1 MSDSLGSLEQVPLRK
16 IWPHEAA
23 DFTPWLAEEENLA
36 LLGQAL
42 GLELELEDVER
53 AVGPYSADIVAR
65 DATGALVVIEN
76 QLEKTNH
83 DHLGKCLTYA
93 SVLDA
98 STVVW
103 IAASFT
109 DEHKKA
115 LDWLNDKTGVGVGF
129 YAVRLELWRI
139 DDSSPAIRFNVVS
152 YPADIVKRS
161 QQSRP
166 DRELSETKKLQLE
179 WWTAVRDGLVAQGVV
194 KSPQGPGP
202 RYWYNVALGRS
213 GVKLSCTANTWD
225 NAISV
230 RVHLRGRNGGA
241 AALAELLESRA
252 AIEAEIGD
260 ALEWNPNPDAADKTI
275 RLLREADLTRRDRWP
290 EYVAW
295 MVDGIKRFRETFGR
309 RVKRLEL
316 SGGGE

>member
-42 GLELELEDVER
+42 GLELEVEEVER

-98 STVVW
+98 STVIW
-103 IAASFT
+103 IASSFT

-129 YAVRLELWRI
+129 YAVRLELWSI

-152 YPADIVKRS
+152 YPAEIVKRG
-161 QQSRP
+161 QQSRSER
-166 DRELSETKKLQLE
+166 DLSETKTLQLE

-194 KSPQGPGP
+194 RSPQEPGP

-213 GVKLSCTANTWD
+213 GMALSCTANTWD

-230 RVHLRGRNGGA
+230 RVYLRGRNGGD
-241 AALAELLESRA
+241 AALAELLESRE
-252 AIEAEIGD
+252 AIETEIGD

-275 RLLREADLTRRDRWP
+275 RLLRKADLSRRDRWP

-295 MVDGIKRFRETFGR
+295 MVDGIKRFRETFGP

-316 SGGGE
+316 SRGGE